1 MEIHQLP
8 LKQEIINA
16 CLEMN
21 STGLNQGK
29 SGNISAR
36 TEQGFAITA
45 SGISYDQ
52 MEQSHV
58 VDMDLDGGYRGDYL
72 PSSEWC
78 MHLDI
83 YAARPE
89 AQAVVH
95 THSPYAT
102 ALSCLRNDVPAFHYM
117 IAAAG
122 GNSIRCA
129 DYATFGTPEL
139 SHKMLIALEDRT
151 ACLLANHGM
160 ICFGANLRAA
170 FGLAVEVEALCRQYI
185 LGCQMGTPIILDD
198 AELEI
203 VLERFK
209 TYGKQPTGIE
219 SSKSS
224 LAFAPI
230 KRD

>member
-1 MEIHQLP
+1 MEKHQQS

-21 STGLNQGK
+21 NSGLNQGK

-36 TEQGFAITA
+36 TDQGFAITA

-52 MEQSHV
+52 MEQSHI
-58 VDMDLDGGYRGDYL
+58 VDMDLDGGYHGDCL

-83 YAARPE
+83 YAVRPE

-102 ALSCLRNDVPAFHYM
+102 ALSCLRKNLPAFHYM

-129 DYATFGTPEL
+129 QYATFGTPEL
-139 SHKMLIALEDRT
+139 SHNMLVALEDRS

-170 FGLAVEVEALCRQYI
+170 FGLAVEIEALCRQYI
-185 LGCQMGTPIILDD
+185 LSCQMGTPIILDD
-198 AELEI
+198 SELEI

-209 TYGKQPTGIE
+209 TYGKQPTDIVG
-219 SSKSS
+219 SNRG
-224 LAFAPI
+224 LALAPT